1 MARRITHVAVALAF
15 LLCSGLSASTGA
27 HAAAFVIEGPA
38 TRVQLLELYTS
49 EGCSSCPPADA
60 WLARLEQDRTLWQR
74 VVPVALHVDYWDGL
88 GWRDRFASPA
98 HGARQR
104 AYERAGHANGTYT
117 PGWFV
122 DGREWRG
129 WFARE
134 PLPPPARS
142 EVGSLRLTVDG
153 ARVDVA
159 TAHPA
164 LARRGAVLHVAL
176 LGSGLESAVRR
187 GENRGRSLSHA
198 FVVLQHVQVPF
209 GAGRGSARMAPW
221 QREPVPRRA
230 IAAWVTAAGDPTPL
244 QAVGGWLPAATA
256 APAISHASAAR
267 PPASR

>member
-1 MARRITHVAVALAF
+1 MARLIPRAATARAVLIATF
-15 LLCSGLSASTGA
+15 LLCTGLLTGA
-27 HAAAFVIEGPA
+27 HARAASVVIEGPA

-60 WLARLEQDRTLWQR
+60 WLARLAQDRTLWQR

-88 GWRDRFASPA
+88 GWRDRFASPS

-129 WFARE
+129 WFARQ
-134 PLPPPARS
+134 PLPEAAGG
-142 EVGSLRLTVDG
+142 EVGSLRLTMDG
-153 ARVDVA
+153 ARVEVA

-176 LGSGLESAVRR
+176 LGSGLASEVRR
-187 GENRGRSLSHA
+187 GENRGRALSHA

-209 GAGRGSARMAPW
+209 GAGRGSARLPSW

-230 IAAWVTAAGDPTPL
+230 IAAWITAAGDPTPL
-244 QAVGGWLPAATA
+244 QAVGGWLPAA
-256 APAISHASAAR
+256 P
-267 PPASR
+267 